1 MPTEVSNKVPEIRV
15 RDQNNAPL
23 RRDGDFVLYW
33 MIAFRRPEWNFSL
46 QRAIEWAHELNK
58 PLVVFE
64 ALRSDYPWANDR
76 LHRFVMDGMAD
87 NARRFKGTSA
97 FYYSFIESKKGAGK
111 GLLEALAAK
120 ACLVVT
126 DDYPAFFLP
135 AMVAAAARRLSVLV
149 EVVDSNG
156 LLPLRA
162 TERVFETAY
171 SFRRFLQKNLPEHLS
186 QFPKRH
192 PLLGNKLS
200 KLAALPEEITRR
212 WPDATA
218 DLLSDEL
225 TIADLPI
232 DHTVPTSEIR
242 GGSKAANDA
251 LQRFLEG
258 RLQRYAEDRNHP
270 DEEVTSGLSPYLHFG
285 HISSHQMFVE
295 LMEREDWDV
304 DQLAPEAKGKRSGWW
319 GVGESAE
326 ALLDQFVTWREV
338 GFNMSSLR
346 QGYDRFASLPDWAK
360 TTLAEHENDD
370 RPYLY
375 ELAELES
382 AETHDPIWNAAQNQ
396 LLRDGQLHNYLR
408 MLWGK
413 KILEWSPSPQDA
425 LEVMVELNNKYALD
439 GRDPNSYSGIF
450 WCLGRYDRPWGPER
464 PIFGKIRYMSSENTK
479 RKLRLSE
486 YMEKYG
492 G

>member
-1 MPTEVSNKVPEIRV
+1 MLAEASNKVPEIRV
-15 RDQNNAPL
+15 RNENDAPL

-46 QRAIEWAHELNK
+46 QRAIDWAHELNK

-64 ALRSDYPWANDR
+64 ALRSDYPWASDR
-76 LHRFVMDGMAD
+76 LHRFVIDGMVD

-97 FYYSFIESKKGAGK
+97 LYYSYIESKKGAGK

-126 DDYPAFFLP
+126 DHYPAFFLP
-135 AMVAAAARRLSVLV
+135 TMVAATARRLSVRV
-149 EVVDSNG
+149 EAVDSNG

-162 TERVFETAY
+162 AERVFETAY
-171 SFRRFLQKNLPEHLS
+171 SFRRFLQKNLREHLS

-192 PLLGNKLS
+192 PLLATKLQR
-200 KLAALPEEITRR
+200 LGELPSSITGR

-218 DLLSDEL
+218 SLLNDEL
-225 TIADLPI
+225 TVAELPI
-232 DHTVPTSEIR
+232 DHGVPVSEIR
-242 GGSKAANDA
+242 GGSKAANDT

-258 RLQRYAEDRNHP
+258 RLPRYAEDRNHP

-285 HISSHQMFVE
+285 HISSQQIFAE

-319 GVGESAE
+319 GLSESAE
-326 ALLDQFVTWREV
+326 ALLDQFITWREV

-346 QGYDRFASLPDWAK
+346 EDYDQYESLPDWAK
-360 TTLAEHENDD
+360 TTLSEHERDD

-375 ELAELES
+375 ELAELEC
-382 AETHDPIWNAAQNQ
+382 AETHDPIWNAAQTQ
-396 LLRDGQLHNYLR
+396 LLREGQLHNYLR

-492 G
+492 R